1 MVLLILSEGK
11 KWGLY
16 YQEPNN
22 GGKKW
27 EEMVEPVYS
36 KMGERDCP
44 PSKPQLT
51 I

>member
-1 MVLLILSEGK
+1 MVLQISGEGK
-11 KWGLY
+11 KWGST
-16 YQEPNN
+16 YQELNN

-27 EEMVEPVYS
+27 EEMFISVVG

-44 PSKPQLT
+44 PSKPPLT